1 MAVDDVDYPDHYD
14 DQEEEEDTNVPF
26 ESLQFTQSQSHQ
38 EEDNNKG
45 LNYTKRAKRVDVKKL
60 KDTLWQDIQQQQQ
73 QHDKED
79 VSFKKVLQ
87 DTELKH
93 TNNED
98 ITISY
103 YFICLLHLCNEKE
116 MELEEKEGKDLKL
129 VVSCCC

>member
-1 MAVDDVDYPDHYD
+1 
-14 DQEEEEDTNVPF
+14 
-26 ESLQFTQSQSHQ
+26 
-38 EEDNNKG
+38 

-60 KDTLWQDIQQQQQ
+60 KDTLWKDIQQQQQ
-73 QHDKED
+73 EDKKED
-79 VSFKKVLQ
+79 VSFKKVLK
-87 DTELKH
+87 DTTTELKH

-129 VVSCCC
+129 VVVSSCSSC